1 MMVASMAL
9 EPPAAR
15 RPSSGTEQPII
26 SVEGVSQVY
35 DADDGPVTALDRVDL
50 DIQPG
55 EFVSILGKSG
65 CGKSTLLKIIG
76 GLLLPSTGR
85 VLVEGAPVAGP
96 TRRFG
101 YVFQTPV
108 LLRWRSV
115 LENVLLPIEV
125 FGLKPADYRD
135 RAMALLDMVHLGD
148 FAHKRPHQLSGGM
161 QQRVGLARCLI
172 HNPDVLL
179 MDEPFGAL
187 DAITREQMNLEL
199 LGIWEQYKKTVIFV
213 THDIS
218 EAVFLSDRVL
228 QMGERP
234 GRIKLAVDIEL
245 PRPRVLDQTFGQDF
259 SDYRKLLH
267 ERMG

>member
-1 MMVASMAL
+1 M
-9 EPPAAR
+9 
-15 RPSSGTEQPII
+15 EQPII
-26 SVEGVSQVY
+26 SVEGVTQVY

-50 DIQPG
+50 DIKPG

-85 VLVEGAPVAGP
+85 VLVEGVPVAGP

-135 RAMALLDMVHLGD
+135 RAMELLDMVHLSD

-187 DAITREQMNLEL
+187 DAVTREQMNLEL
-199 LGIWEQYKKTVIFV
+199 LRIWEQYKKTVIFV

-245 PRPRVLDQTFGQDF
+245 TRPRVLDQTFGQDF

-267 ERMG
+267 EGMG